1 MKIFLLV
8 KCHFLNAI
16 FIFFFL
22 LAIQVSDNLVIYYD
36 DSLNIWDAY
45 QSEMKVPL

>member
-8 KCHFLNAI
+8 KRHFLNAI
-16 FIFFFL
+16 FIFFL
-22 LAIQVSDNLVIYYD
+22 LVIQVSDNLVIYYD